1 MSNICGDTEG
11 DCEKNVFAVAQ
22 DYEWALMKEQIK
34 QDIRRLEA
42 SREAELAKH
51 PSYTETVLKNGDTV
65 FAGWFGV
72 MVFDKKGRPKLRGSS
87 DGRFVEKFGKKKG
100 RK

>member
-11 DCEKNVFAVAQ
+11 DCKKNVFAVAQ
-22 DYEWALMKEQIK
+22 DCEWALMKEQIK
-34 QDIRRLEA
+34 QELEA

-51 PSYTETVLKNGDTV
+51 PSYTKTVLENGDTV
-65 FAGWFGV
+65 FAGWFGI

-87 DGRFVEKFGKKKG
+87 DGRFVEKFGKKD
-100 RK
+100 RRN